1 MTKRTNIF
9 TLLLI
14 VGFALP
20 FNIKAQHDTL
30 QTNKLGLDILMAIKQ
45 NDEQKILKITVDFNE
60 IDLMIDQSALPDSV
74 KTKTKVNLI
83 AEMKSHQKE
92 HNEKVLSEYKNVVK
106 ALDSVCIDSLS
117 LGKVSLNIHPL
128 INMGLELGVLE
139 IEFKC
144 GEITRIIEV
153 NLIHSLSGWR
163 IMEHIGI
170 KK

>member
-1 MTKRTNIF
+1 MITKRTNKF

-20 FNIKAQHDTL
+20 YNIMAQHDTL
-30 QTNKLGLDILMAIKQ
+30 QANKLGLDILMAIKQ
-45 NDEQKILKITVDFNE
+45 NDEQKILNITVDFNE

-74 KTKTKVNLI
+74 KTKVNLI
-83 AEMKSHQKE
+83 AEMKTYQKE
-92 HNEKVLSEYKNVVK
+92 HNERVLIGYKNVKK

-128 INMGLELGVLE
+128 INMGLEIGVLE
-139 IEFKC
+139 IEIKC
-144 GEITRIIEV
+144 GEISRIIEV